1 MTITLK
7 TSLMMRSKVYLGF
20 FVEVR
25 PRSKG
30 STFPSTPIDQDPDMA
45 ARMDGW
51 GRAETRQGARGCLL
65 LLYP

>member
-1 MTITLK
+1 MTMTLK
-7 TSLMMRSKVYLGF
+7 TSLMMRSTVYLGF
-20 FVEVR
+20 FMEVR

-30 STFPSTPIDQDPDMA
+30 ATFPSPPIDQDPDMA
-45 ARMDGW
+45 ARMGGW